1 MLHCDDDDLAV
12 IALGEPASPTDET
25 HLRDCARCRA
35 HLEQL
40 AAVVASG
47 RALTESDHP
56 VTPPAAVWTSIAAE
70 LAEGPQ
76 ATVTPITSARRS
88 GRSRLWLVA
97 AAAAAVGV
105 LAGGALVGGLLGD
118 RNAPELVAEAALTQV
133 EDSGF
138 AGQAMIERSS
148 SGNVLTVSVPDLPL
162 VADGYY
168 EVWMATAD
176 TSTMVAIGTLNPG
189 HVGHFALPDGMDVNA
204 FPVIDVSVEHF
215 DGNAGHSIT
224 SVVRGQLPV

>member
-12 IALGEPASPTDET
+12 IALGEPAGAADET

-47 RALTESDHP
+47 RALTDSDHP
-56 VTPPAAVWTSIAAE
+56 VAPPAAVWASIAAE
-70 LAEGPQ
+70 LATDEL

-88 GRSRLWLVA
+88 GRSRLLLVA
-97 AAAAAVGV
+97 AAAAAIGV
-105 LAGGALVGGLLGD
+105 LAGGAIVGGLLGD
-118 RNAPELVAEAALTQV
+118 RGAPELVAEAALKPV
-133 EDSGF
+133 DDSGF
-138 AGQAMIERSS
+138 SGQATIERDSN
-148 SGNVLTVSVPDLPL
+148 GNVLTVSIPDLPL

-204 FPVIDVSVEHF
+204 FPVVDVSVEHF
-215 DGNAGHSIT
+215 DGNSGHSVT

>member
-12 IALGEPASPTDET
+12 IALGEPASAADET

-47 RALTESDHP
+47 RALTDADHP
-56 VTPPAAVWTSIAAE
+56 VAPPAAVWASIAAE
-70 LAEGPQ
+70 LAEDQ
-76 ATVTPITSARRS
+76 RATVTPITSARRS
-88 GRSRLWLVA
+88 GRSRLLLVA
-97 AAAAAVGV
+97 AAAAAIGV
-105 LAGGALVGGLLGD
+105 LAGGAIVGGLLGD
-118 RNAPELVAEAALTQV
+118 RGAPELVAEAALKPV
-133 EDSGF
+133 DDSGF
-138 AGQAMIERSS
+138 SGQATIERDSN
-148 SGNVLTVSVPDLPL
+148 GNVLTVSIPDLPL

-204 FPVIDVSVEHF
+204 FPVVDVSVEHF
-215 DGNAGHSIT
+215 DGNSGHSVT

>member
-1 MLHCDDDDLAV
+1 M
-12 IALGEPASPTDET
+12 ISLGEPATTADEA
-25 HLRDCARCRA
+25 HLRDCARCRTR
-35 HLEQL
+35 LEQL
-40 AAVVASG
+40 TAVVASA
-47 RALTESDHP
+47 RALTDSDHP
-56 VTPPAAVWTSIAAE
+56 VAPPPAVWTAIAAE
-70 LAEGPQ
+70 LARDER

-105 LAGGALVGGLLGD
+105 LAGGTIAGGLLGD
-118 RNAPELVAEAALTQV
+118 RDVPELVAQAELAPV
-133 EDSGF
+133 DDSGYS
-138 AGQAMIERSS
+138 GQATIERGS
-148 SGNVLTVSVPDLPL
+148 SGNVLNVSVPDLPL

-189 HVGHFALPDGMDVNA
+189 HTGSFALPDGMDVNA
-204 FPVIDVSVEHF
+204 FPVVDVSVEHF
-215 DGNAGHSIT
+215 DGNAEHSVT